1 MSLDGGFA
9 YIAGHCGLVPVL
21 GENYREW
28 RASLWVSLGHEHE
41 GEEVMPFSDKMM
53 MMMTIFDS
61 GLFEAESSTPQSE
74 PAKLQMWVLGM
85 FVRACG
91 G

>member
-28 RASLWVSLGHEHE
+28 RVGLLCVSL
-41 GEEVMPFSDKMM
+41 
-53 MMMTIFDS
+53 
-61 GLFEAESSTPQSE
+61 
-74 PAKLQMWVLGM
+74 
-85 FVRACG
+85 
-91 G
+91 